1 MISVCYC
8 LQSKNEQK
16 TRPYARQAKKRTRSI
31 DASVSRPGKHSRR
44 AERSRGQYRG
54 RMSQSNDVTYLGRTD
69 FRNGQQ
75 PFGIKREDRFSHVYV
90 IGKTGTGKSTLIERM
105 ALQDLECG
113 NGFALIDPHGDL
125 VERVAD
131 RIPAKRL
138 LDVVYLDA
146 ADPTQPYGYNPLRHV
161 RPDRIAL
168 AASGM
173 MEVFAKMW
181 PEAWGV
187 RMEHILRNVLMA
199 LLEQPSA
206 TLHDVL
212 RIVSDTKFRKSVAAS
227 LKNETVR
234 NFLQKEFDRF
244 TFGYRADGIAP
255 IQNKVGAFLADPLLN
270 RILTAPKQDLHI
282 RRMMDEGQVL
292 LVNLAK
298 GRIGDDSSSL
308 LGGLLVTTIGLAGY
322 SRADTDPARRR
333 DFFVYV
339 DEFQSFTTL
348 AVANMLSEMRKY
360 RLGFTVAHQYLHQL
374 EPDVR
379 HAVLGNTGTII
390 SFRVGAED
398 APYLSREFTGV
409 FDETDLV
416 QLPNYHIY
424 LKLMIDGTPSM
435 PFSAVTSR
443 P

>member
-1 MISVCYC
+1 
-8 LQSKNEQK
+8 
-16 TRPYARQAKKRTRSI
+16 
-31 DASVSRPGKHSRR
+31 
-44 AERSRGQYRG
+44 
-54 RMSQSNDVTYLGRTD
+54 MSHSNDVTYLGETD
-69 FRNGQQ
+69 FHNGRQ
-75 PFGIKREDRFSHVYV
+75 PFGIKRDDRFSHVYI
-90 IGKTGTGKSTLIERM
+90 IGKTGTGKSTLMERM
-105 ALQDLECG
+105 ALQDLKRG

-161 RPDRIAL
+161 RSDRIAL

-173 MEVFAKMW
+173 MEVFEKMW

-212 RIVSDTKFRKSVAAS
+212 RILSDTKFRKSIAAT

-234 NFLQKEFDRF
+234 TFFQKEFDRF

-270 RILTAPKQDLHI
+270 RILTAPQQDLRI
-282 RRMMDEGQVL
+282 RRIMDEGQVL

-298 GRIGDDSSSL
+298 GRIGEDSSSL

-322 SRADTDPARRR
+322 SRADIEPAQRR

-348 AVANMLSEMRKY
+348 AMANMLSEMRKY

-398 APYLSREFTGV
+398 APYLSREFTEV
-409 FDETDLV
+409 FDETDVV
-416 QLPNYHIY
+416 QLPNHHIY
-424 LKLMIDGTPSM
+424 LKLMIDGAPSL
-435 PFSAVTSR
+435 PFSATTLPTLDVIGQKPDHTR
-443 P
+443 LP